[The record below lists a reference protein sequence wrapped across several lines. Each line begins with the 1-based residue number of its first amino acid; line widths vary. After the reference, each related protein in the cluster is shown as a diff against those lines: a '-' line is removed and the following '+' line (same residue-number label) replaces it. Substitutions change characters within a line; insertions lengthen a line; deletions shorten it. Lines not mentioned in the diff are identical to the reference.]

1 MCKEGFRIIFIIR
14 LLFCFSFADKAT
26 ERERKNILKAL
37 HVGVP
42 QIIWFVKTGLIILI
56 KFSLETTK

>member
-1 MCKEGFRIIFIIR
+1 MTKERFRIIFRIR

-26 ERERKNILKAL
+26 ERKNILKAL

-42 QIIWFVKTGLIILI
+42 QMIWFVKTGLIILI
-56 KFSLETTK
+56 KFSLEATK